1 MATELDKQ
9 QDISDLQI
17 KKSSTST
24 TPSVSSLSS
33 SSSPSSS
40 SWSYSHFMYKLVT
53 PFEDELVSV
62 ERLLLLTDKEIENLL
77 QRILNH
83 CNRLRN
89 EMINGNIVLRPNKIY
104 VHCVDVDYS
113 FPCKYNFIEACRNF
127 IRSAGIIVF
136 NHLDNFEIIVKF
148 LSHFRQILSRSQHPM
163 TGDSLWHL
171 NPFIMDMIQTEL
183 VHMYNFRGETPN
195 ERRMLAE
202 LLKFPQVTKFPMDIT
217 NTWDMSSMVFVDK
230 KCTTERDPLGLCKFI
245 KKNIDL

>member
-1 MATELDKQ
+1 MATELNKQ
-9 QDISDLQI
+9 QDIADLQV
-17 KKSSTST
+17 KKSTST
-24 TPSVSSLSS
+24 TPSV
-33 SSSPSSS
+33 SPSSS
-40 SWSYSHFMYKLVT
+40 SWSYSYFMYKLVT

-83 CNRLRN
+83 CNKLRN
-89 EMINGNIVLRPNKIY
+89 EMINENIVLRPNKIY

-113 FPCKYNFIEACRNF
+113 FPYKYNFIEACRNF

-202 LLKFPQVTKFPMDIT
+202 LLKFPQVTKFPMDIM
-217 NTWDMSSMVFVDK
+217 NNWDMSSVVFVDK